1 LRVPLTCG
9 LEKLGAQPRKTVGD
23 ASKIDDHTSAAC
35 ASSRPV
41 GSKPQELR
49 GARIVVGPVHM
60 GQGID
65 NWTKTLSLA
74 VTLPIL
80 PSHLAPQSRMFG
92 NTDEELRSMNKQ
104 LKRMQA

>member
-1 LRVPLTCG
+1 
-9 LEKLGAQPRKTVGD
+9 
-23 ASKIDDHTSAAC
+23 
-35 ASSRPV
+35 
-41 GSKPQELR
+41 
-49 GARIVVGPVHM
+49 M

-92 NTDEELRSMNKQ
+92 NTDEEVRSMNKQ
-104 LKRMQA
+104 LKRMQAKARELAQSGKFYGWPPLEFELRFEDGF